1 MDIEISSSILN
12 SIKDQICLID
22 YSGNIIQTNDEW
34 LNFAKKNNGNLSAL
48 GVGTNYMQVAKE
60 NTTVLNGLEAIMNG
74 EVDEFTHEY
83 PCHSPDF
90 KRWFNMQATRMKKNE
105 FGIEGIVIRHIDI
118 TKQKLME
125 IQLKKR
131 VHTDS
136 LTNLYNRRYFDKEF
150 LIEMKRSN
158 RNNSS
163 LSVLYIDIDD
173 FKHLN
178 DTYGHTVGDLVLKE
192 ISLVFLETI
201 RDSDTCARIGGDE
214 FAIIL
219 PETSN
224 EALDYIAKRIIINI
238 NKIKIQEEITYPIKV
253 DVSIGGASFSNDLD
267 MRAMLDKVDRALYA
281 AKDKGKNQI
290 VIL

>member
-12 SIKDQICLID
+12 SIKDQICLLD
-22 YSGNIIQTNDEW
+22 HSGKIIYTNDEW
-34 LNFAKKNNGNLSAL
+34 MNFAESNSGDSSKL
-48 GVGTNYMQVAKE
+48 GVGANYMQVSKE
-60 NTTVLNGLEAIMNG
+60 NTKVSNGLHAIISC
-74 EVDEFTHEY
+74 ELDYFTHEY
-83 PCHSPDF
+83 PCHSPHV
-90 KRWFNMQATRMKKNE
+90 KRWFTMQATRMKENE
-105 FGIEGIVIRHIDI
+105 YGIEGIVIRHVDI
-118 TKQKLME
+118 TKQKLLE

-150 LIEMKRSN
+150 QIEMKRSN

-163 LSVLYIDIDD
+163 LSVLYVDIDD
-173 FKHLN
+173 FKGLN
-178 DTYGHTVGDLVLKE
+178 DTYGHTIGDLVLKE
-192 ISLVFLETI
+192 ISVVFLETT

-224 EALDYIAKRIIINI
+224 EELSYVSERIIKNI
-238 NKIKIQEEITYPIKV
+238 NKIKIQEDISYPIKV
-253 DVSIGGASFSNDLD
+253 SVSIGGASFLNESD
-267 MRAMLDKVDRALYA
+267 MKAMLEKADRALYD

-290 VIL
+290 VIY

>member
-1 MDIEISSSILN
+1 MGIEISSSILN
-12 SIKDQICLID
+12 SIKDQICLLD
-22 YSGNIIQTNDEW
+22 HSGKIIYTNDEW
-34 LNFAKKNNGNLSAL
+34 MNFAESNGGDSSKL
-48 GVGTNYMQVAKE
+48 GVGSNYMQVSKE
-60 NTTVLNGLEAIMNG
+60 NTKVSNGLHAIISG
-74 EVDEFTHEY
+74 ELDYFTHEY
-83 PCHSPDF
+83 PCHSPHV
-90 KRWFNMQATRMKKNE
+90 KRWFTMQATRMKKNE
-105 FGIEGIVIRHIDI
+105 DGIEGIVIRHVDI
-118 TKQKLME
+118 TKQKLLE

-150 LIEMKRSN
+150 QIEMKRSN

-163 LSVLYIDIDD
+163 LSVLYVDIDD
-173 FKHLN
+173 FKGLN

-192 ISLVFLETI
+192 ISMVFLETT

-224 EALDYIAKRIIINI
+224 EELGYVSERIIKNI
-238 NKIKIQEEITYPIKV
+238 NKIKIQDDISYPIKV
-253 DVSIGGASFSNDLD
+253 SVSIGGASFLNESD
-267 MRAMLDKVDRALYA
+267 MKAMLEKVDGALYA

-290 VIL
+290 VIY